1 MVVKRNAHVFLITTA
16 AEGKSLFENLGVDER
31 MILKWFWDKYFE
43 SVWN

>member
-1 MVVKRNAHVFLITTA
+1 MVVKRNAHVFLVTI

-31 MILKWFWDKYFE
+31 IILKWIWNKNFE